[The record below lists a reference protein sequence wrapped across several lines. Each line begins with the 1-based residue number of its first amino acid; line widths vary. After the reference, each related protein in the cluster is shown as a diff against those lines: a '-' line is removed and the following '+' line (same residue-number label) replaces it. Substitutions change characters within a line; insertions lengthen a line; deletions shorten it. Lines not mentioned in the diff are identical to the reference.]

1 MEYLEI
7 KMNLIK
13 CKKSSGCCAYFKI
26 IWMFSCLFSTH
37 ILWAGTAQD
46 FSTIMFD
53 LEDTQAVINAVTSSG
68 AEVFVAGKIEAPLQ
82 LLRDKT
88 FKPGAYDKMIFLD
101 ALSAALGVASTH
113 PLGAAAL
120 KTRITTVKTK
130 MDAYNAGQDPFAGDA
145 PVSTVVPFVVI
156 RDFVNEKL
164 KTFKQTKSTLTPA
177 GAETLAND
185 LFAAV
190 KREAPGIVD
199 SATIATVK
207 SNLNS
212 IKGDLGV
219 DKKIAADKL
228 VAAMQYLDN
237 IPMNDRMDFLDRIY
251 SLPDDRAFE
260 AGAGEQR
267 FLSVASFIDTK
278 FDSLTQEDKD
288 DFQGFLAEARSN
300 SDYSSM
306 TKNTVGT
313 IINKRWGNQPV
324 ASEPI
329 TITQGFVDLKKF
341 LTDRNTE
348 ILAKTRTGATAMTK
362 DDAKKFA
369 TAVQEAVEVEVPG
382 FVEAKDTSLVTL
394 SLDSI
399 IGSAKKLKYSPT
411 AGATAVA
418 SFGPEELAL
427 FDKAKLAAKE
437 ITLSDRIDY
446 LSRITDSSDLV
457 FAPGEGETRFLKVV
471 DYVVGKF
478 TSLSQD
484 DRGDLLAVVSAG
496 SERADFSDRT
506 KSSLAS
512 TLESPIWYEAI
523 NNTSTS
529 TIGSNT
535 ISTSAVS
542 WQNLTPTEIRSTV
555 RITRTELSDK
565 LVSLGKDE
573 YIAFLDKYELLLT
586 MYRHLI
592 KIGNVVLEPAAG
604 SPIDGLIAEVQA
616 LAKTISEN
624 HRWKT
629 AAEDIK
635 ARVADLYNVAFNNLS
650 IDQKIDDYKLDQAAV
665 NNDTKALAF
674 VQKIKQDLIVNSDG
688 SLKPS
693 FTKIAEDDKK
703 IIAAYIRSLKN
714 DNSGFFGAASE
725 ELESLESL
733 ISSGLSIDQ
742 MLSGLSEKF
751 TKVNT
756 TKATK
761 TETAAFVQEVK
772 DFYAKFKDQRLKRNV
787 TEAQRTNFTEL
798 LKKTLLKA
806 NANFR
811 LLDPAHGLQS
821 MLTEVQNPLSFAT
834 IIAGISADLVRIKNE
849 PDSVDGD
856 YLAMIHALVVDLIKE
871 WQYSRCIGL
880 ADVANNTALVTLLDS
895 LAASDDFF
903 SYKNSDTGIS
913 EFTAMKQQ
921 IQGAITQS
929 DKIDLILGYLK
940 KVLEDAAPAPKLIE
954 NFVKSSEL
962 LVSAVE
968 LAKLT
973 QLQRDDLKAKLIDA
987 KDKTFFDAINKKK
1000 FDDALAKIAV
1010 AGVAPAASAATTPV
1024 QAPTALGDLTGV
1036 QAGATPVTPASAP
1049 VATTPTIKPRTG
1061 VATTRGTSSELA
1073 LQSNRSQSG
1082 QRTSSVQGLP
1092 AVSPATIKRRVSSTR

>member
-1 MEYLEI
+1 
-7 KMNLIK
+7 
-13 CKKSSGCCAYFKI
+13 
-26 IWMFSCLFSTH
+26 MFSCLFSTH

-324 ASEPI
+324 ASEPVSVAL
-329 TITQGFVDLKKF
+329 GFVDLKKF

-348 ILAKTRTGATAMTK
+348 ILAKTRTGAVVMTK

-369 TAVQEAVEVEVPG
+369 TAVQEVVETEVPG
-382 FVEAKDTSLVTL
+382 FVDAKDTSQVTL

-411 AGATAVA
+411 AGASAVA

-478 TSLSQD
+478 ASLSQD
-484 DRGDLLAVVSAG
+484 DRGDLLAIVSAG
-496 SERADFSDRT
+496 SERSDFSDRT
-506 KSSLAS
+506 KNSLIS
-512 TLESPIWYEAI
+512 TLESPIWYEAMQVSAPTTGGGTI
-523 NNTSTS
+523 AAST
-529 TIGSNT
+529 
-535 ISTSAVS
+535 VS
-542 WQNLTPTEIRSTV
+542 WQNLTPTEVRSTI
-555 RITRTELSDK
+555 RIARTELSDK

-573 YIAFLDKYELLLT
+573 YTAFLDKYELLLT

-592 KIGNVVLEPAAG
+592 KVGNVILEPVAG
-604 SPIDGLIAEVQA
+604 SPVDGLIGEVQA

-629 AAEDIK
+629 AAEDVK

-674 VQKIKQDLIVNSDG
+674 VQRIKQDLIVNTDG

-693 FTKIAEDDKK
+693 FTKMAEDDKK
-703 IIAAYIRSLKN
+703 IITAYIRSLKN
-714 DNSGFFGAASE
+714 DDRGLFGAAGE

-742 MLSGLSEKF
+742 MLSSLSEKF

-756 TKATK
+756 SKATK

-772 DFYAKFKDQRLKRNV
+772 DFYTKFKDQRLKRNV
-787 TEAQRTNFTEL
+787 TEAQRTSFTEL
-798 LKKTLLKA
+798 LKKGLLKA

-811 LLDPAHGLQS
+811 LLDPAYGLQT
-821 MLTEVQNPLSFAT
+821 MLTEVQNPLSLAT
-834 IIAGISADLVRIKNE
+834 IIAGVSADLVRMKNE
-849 PDSVDGD
+849 PDSVDAD

-880 ADVANNTALVTLLDS
+880 ADVANNVALVTLLDS

-913 EFTAMKQQ
+913 EFTTMKQQ

-929 DKIDLILGYLK
+929 DKVDLILGYLK
-940 KVLEDAAPAPKLIE
+940 KVLEDAVPAPKLIE

-962 LVSAVE
+962 LTSAAE

-973 QLQRDDLKAKLIDA
+973 QPQRDDLKVKLIDA

-1000 FDDALAKIAV
+1000 FDDALAKIAA
-1010 AGVAPAASAATTPV
+1010 AGVAPVTSVATTSVPTATTP
-1024 QAPTALGDLTGV
+1024 GDLTGAQTGTTAV
-1036 QAGATPVTPASAP
+1036 TSTPVPAT
-1049 VATTPTIKPRTG
+1049 TTPTIKPRTG
-1061 VATTRGTSSELA
+1061 VATTRGTSAELA

-1092 AVSPATIKRRVSSTR
+1092 AVSPAIIKRRVSSTR